1 MIYLFILIIVP
12 LLLFFSIIKVLG
24 SLFYFLPF
32 LIRNISFFI
41 KKNKTNNSQ
50 RKSTSSVYT
59 LDEAAEI
66 LGVSIDASADEIEL
80 AYRRLMKKI
89 HPDNGGSNYLAV
101 KVNAAHDL
109 MLSRFKAK

>member
-1 MIYLFILIIVP
+1 MIYLFVLIIIP
-12 LLLFFSIIKVLG
+12 LLLFLAKIKVLG

-41 KKNKTNNSQ
+41 KNNKTKNTQ
-50 RKSTSSVYT
+50 KKSNSSVYT
-59 LDEAAEI
+59 LDEAAEV
-66 LGVSIDASADEIEL
+66 LGVRVDSSADEIEL
-80 AYRRLMKKI
+80 AYRKLMKKI

-109 MLSRFKAK
+109 LMNKFRNK